1 MADVIRAQGLTKI
14 YRMGRVTVPALNG
27 VDLSVVRGEFVAIMG
42 SSGSGK
48 STLLNI
54 IGMLDAPT
62 AGKVFVD
69 GCDVSSLQE
78 HARAEIRLRRIGFVF
93 QFFNLLPEL
102 TALENVML
110 PLMMARRDGAT
121 CREKALAL
129 LTTVGLE
136 HRLYHK
142 PSELSGGQQQRATI
156 ARALINDPALV
167 LADEPT
173 ANLDSKTAAEVLD
186 LLRKLNVERGQT
198 IVLVTHEVEWGA
210 RSDRI
215 IRLQDGRLV

>member
-1 MADVIRAQGLTKI
+1 MADVIRTQGLTKI
-14 YRMGRVTVPALNG
+14 FHMGKVAVPALNG
-27 VDLSVVRGEFVAIMG
+27 IDLSVERGEFVAIMG

-48 STLLNI
+48 STLLNL

-62 AGKVFVD
+62 AGKVFID

-78 HARAEIRLRRIGFVF
+78 SARAEIRLRRIGFVF
-93 QFFNLLPEL
+93 QFFNLFPEL
-102 TALENVML
+102 TALENVMV
-110 PLMMARRDGAT
+110 PLMMAGQDGSA
-121 CREKALAL
+121 CQEKALTL

-136 HRLYHK
+136 HRLHHK

-186 LLRKLNVERGQT
+186 LLRKLNMERGQT
-198 IVLVTHEVEWGA
+198 IILVTHEDEWGA
-210 RSDRI
+210 RADRI
-215 IRLQDGRLV
+215 IHLRDGRLV